1 MLGLRLIARLW
12 RMMRLIA
19 RLWNISL
26 PRLTVDIV
34 LVVTGSNVFIED
46 GPVSTVKSVL
56 FPVLVTEMI
65 NLKYQFCLFAAIEN
79 PRISHIERVRQSL

>member
-12 RMMRLIA
+12 RMMRLIL

-26 PRLTVDIV
+26 PRLTLDIV

-46 GPVSTVKSVL
+46 GAVSTVKSVL
-56 FPVLVTEMI
+56 FSVGVTEVI
-65 NLKYQFCLFAAIEN
+65 NLKYQVEIFTIILVC
-79 PRISHIERVRQSL
+79 VTV